1 MAAAGAAFLDPLCGS
16 GTLPIEAALIAA
28 ERAPGLLRDYWGFTG
43 WRGHDAALWERLLA
57 EARGRARGAIASAL
71 RGSDRDRG
79 ALHNAALNAQRAGV
93 AGLRG
98 FQSAAG
104 TGGQPRGAGVR
115 LVGTK

>member
-43 WRGHDAALWERLLA
+43 WRGHDAALGERVLA

-71 RGSDRDRG
+71 RGGARDRG
-79 ALHNAALNAQRAGV
+79 ELHNAPLHAHRGGV
-93 AGLRG
+93 AGPLG
-98 FQSAAG
+98 CSAPARAAER
-104 TGGQPRGAGVR
+104 P
-115 LVGTK
+115 